1 MAELALGAGG
11 GDALAESD
19 AKAKVREDPL
29 QVEKLLAEAQ
39 EGRLP
44 MAVQAELATATATAT
59 FNIKDKR
66 DGLAQL
72 AADATAAKEKST
84 FSRQKKKHEEREKA
98 LSAQRDEAQGQLDR
112 ITAVAKPL
120 NQNAMGALMPLV
132 ATSNH
137 KYDSANAKLSGEDR
151 STHLPAV
158 HELCKSINAAKPSA
172 APPPFEKGGHSFRI
186 VQVPSQRAKGAIRV
200 AGEDGDDPTNPVY
213 LLRVYFDAV
222 AVQQLLI
229 QKVEAALGPM
239 QKEGKLRIKRA
250 PLKAVARAMV
260 KTQEENGGNFS
271 LVRRRPPSRL
281 APTHGRRSARPRPR
295 SCRTWC
301 ASASR

>member
-1 MAELALGAGG
+1 MAGG

-72 AADATAAKEKST
+72 AADATAAKERAT
-84 FSRQKKKHEEREKA
+84 IGADKKKHAKREEA

-120 NQNAMGALMPLV
+120 NQNAMGALMP
-132 ATSNH
+132 
-137 KYDSANAKLSGEDR
+137 
-151 STHLPAV
+151 STM
-158 HELCKSINAAKPSA
+158 
-172 APPPFEKGGHSFRI
+172 
-186 VQVPSQRAKGAIRV
+186 
-200 AGEDGDDPTNPVY
+200 T
-213 LLRVYFDAV
+213 
-222 AVQQLLI
+222 
-229 QKVEAALGPM
+229 ALGPVKEASPRKM
-239 QKEGKLRIKRA
+239 SSQK
-250 PLKAVARAMV
+250 
-260 KTQEENGGNFS
+260 
-271 LVRRRPPSRL
+271 SRQ
-281 APTHGRRSARPRPR
+281 
-295 SCRTWC
+295 
-301 ASASR
+301 